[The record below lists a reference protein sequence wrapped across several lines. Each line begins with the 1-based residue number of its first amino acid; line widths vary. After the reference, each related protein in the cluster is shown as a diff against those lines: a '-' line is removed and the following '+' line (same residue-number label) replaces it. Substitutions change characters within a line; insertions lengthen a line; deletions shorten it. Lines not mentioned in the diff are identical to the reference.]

1 MNTPKKILIIGAHG
15 KIGQIL
21 TKKLADSGDYRPVAF
36 LRKEAQKSEF
46 SNLDADTVIGDL
58 ESSVDELAE
67 KFKGCDAAVF
77 TAGSGGSTG
86 ADKTL
91 AIDLDGAVRSMEAA
105 VKAGIDRFVMVSAAG
120 SDHRAFWDKAG
131 MKPYYVAKH
140 YADEMLR
147 NTGLDY
153 TILRPVKLTDGEE
166 TGRFKAAGSPESL
179 NKEITRADVSESIL
193 YLLNNTSTFG
203 KTIEISNGEETME
216 DAIQS
221 AVGSDA
227 VHA

>member
-21 TKKLADSGDYRPVAF
+21 TKKLSDSDRHHPVAF
-36 LRKEAQKSEF
+36 LRKEEQKSEF
-46 SNLDADTVIGDL
+46 SGVNTTPVIGDL
-58 ESSVDELAE
+58 ESSTDDLAE
-67 KFKGCDAAVF
+67 KFEGCHAIVF

-86 ADKTL
+86 AEKTL

-120 SDHRAFWDKAG
+120 SDHREFWDKAS
-131 MKPYYVAKH
+131 MKPYYIAKH

-147 NTGLDY
+147 NTDLDY
-153 TILRPVKLTDGEE
+153 TILRPVKLTDDEE
-166 TGRFKAAGSPESL
+166 TGRFRTAGDPESL
-179 NKEITRADVSESIL
+179 NKEITRADVAESIL
-193 YLLNNTSTFG
+193 YLLNKESSFG

-216 DAIQS
+216 DAVKS